1 MDKIQSDADSLWR
14 VMEKRRIACIQWLL
28 LPEFTNKSW
37 QTNVDNLA
45 IMQYKILQIQNFIID
60 KTFEE

>member
-1 MDKIQSDADSLWR
+1 
-14 VMEKRRIACIQWLL
+14 MEKGRMACIQWLP

-45 IMQYKILQIQNFIID
+45 IMQYKILQTLIFMTN
-60 KTFEE
+60 KTIEE